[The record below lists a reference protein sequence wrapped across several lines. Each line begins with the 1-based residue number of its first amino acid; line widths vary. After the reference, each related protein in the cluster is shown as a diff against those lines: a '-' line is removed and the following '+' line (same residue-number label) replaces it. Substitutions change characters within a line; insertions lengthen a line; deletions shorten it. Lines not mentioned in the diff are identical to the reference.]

1 MSSPAYHL
9 RAELARVR
17 PSHSS
22 HGYPAELRSRVGDFI
37 RREQAGGCTVRELA
51 LQLGISA
58 ATARR
63 WALEGQPSPSAFLP
77 VHLTGPSTAL
87 RLVTPQGYVVEGL
100 VVAELAALL
109 ERLG

>member
-9 RAELARVR
+9 RAELARTR
-17 PSHSS
+17 PPHSS

-37 RREQAGGCTVRELA
+37 RREQASGRTVRELA
-51 LQLGISA
+51 LGLGVSA

-63 WALEGQPSPSAFLP
+63 WALEGQRSPSAFLP
-77 VHLTGPSTAL
+77 VHLASPPAPL

-100 VVAELAALL
+100 AVSELAALL

>member
-1 MSSPAYHL
+1 MSDPAYHL

-17 PSHSS
+17 PPHSS
-22 HGYPAELRSRVGDFI
+22 HGYPAELRSRVGDFV
-37 RREQAGGCTVRELA
+37 RREQANGRTVRELA
-51 LQLGISA
+51 EQLGISA

-63 WALEGQPSPSAFLP
+63 WSLEGQPSPSAFLP
-77 VHLTGPSTAL
+77 VHLVNPSAPL

-100 VVAELAALL
+100 AVHELASLL